1 MIRLFILYITLLFC
15 NSLSAQFVE
24 QPLPALP
31 PELAGYKA
39 GFFDNFTK
47 ELEDSSGAV
56 GSFIVWRQMGI
67 IYEHYFHG
75 ATDSQVFN
83 IKSITKSMVSAMAGI
98 AHDKKLLPDLNRPV
112 LTYFPEYAK
121 DRHTVP
127 GVLFPN
133 WLASNDAFRK
143 KLTLKHLLSMQ
154 PGFDWN
160 DFGQLVNAYINSSD
174 PVRFTLDLHFSD
186 TPGTKFVYC
195 SPAVS
200 VFSAALTKA
209 VKTDLRAF
217 AKTNL
222 FDPTGITLHRWDKD
236 ATGRYF
242 GASEMYMTARDLLR
256 FGLLYFHNGK
266 VDNKQVISTEWIKAS
281 TEQQAVLNYWDIM
294 PNANGYGY
302 YWWRR
307 KTNGYQ
313 AFIASGAGGQL
324 IAVVPD
330 LEMVIVATTFFNEHN
345 RGREEIRC
353 LHSFI
358 DKVTKTA
365 GPLIDYCP
373 TVSNP

>member
-1 MIRLFILYITLLFC
+1 MLRLIILFIGIFFY
-15 NSLSAQFVE
+15 NSLSAQLVQ
-24 QPLPALP
+24 QPLANLSV
-31 PELAGYKA
+31 ESAGYKA
-39 GFFDNFTK
+39 GFFDGFTK

-56 GSFIVWRQMGI
+56 GSFIVWQKSGI
-67 IYEHYFHG
+67 VYEHYFHS

-83 IKSITKSMVSAMAGI
+83 IKSITKSVVSALAGI

-127 GVLFPN
+127 GVLFPG
-133 WLASNDAFRK
+133 WLASNDAMRK
-143 KLTLKHLLSMQ
+143 KLTLSNLLSMQ

-174 PVRFTLDLHFSD
+174 PVRFTLDLNFSD
-186 TPGTKFVYC
+186 TPGTKFIYC
-195 SPAVS
+195 SAAVS
-200 VFSAALTKA
+200 VFSAALAKA
-209 VKTDLRAF
+209 VKTDLRVF

-256 FGLLYFHNGK
+256 FGLLYLHNGK
-266 VDNKQVISTEWIKAS
+266 VGNKQILSSEWVNESTAPHA
-281 TEQQAVLNYWDIM
+281 TLNYWDIM

-307 KTNGYQ
+307 KTNGHQ

-324 IAVVPD
+324 IAVIPD
-330 LEMVIVATTFFNEHN
+330 LEMVIVATTFFNERN

-358 DKVTKTA
+358 DKVTGVSQA
-365 GPLIDYCP
+365 G
-373 TVSNP
+373 SH